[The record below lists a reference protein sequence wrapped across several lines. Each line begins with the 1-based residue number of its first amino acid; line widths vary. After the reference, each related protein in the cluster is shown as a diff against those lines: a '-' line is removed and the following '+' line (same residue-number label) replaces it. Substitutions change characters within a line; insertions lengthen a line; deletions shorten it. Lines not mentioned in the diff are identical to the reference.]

1 MGGDPM
7 HATIRRYEG
16 IDPDRNDELHRLVGE
31 HLIPQLEE
39 LEGFRGYYLIDA
51 HDGTTI
57 SVSLFD
63 TWEQAAD
70 SSRVSAAWVLDA
82 GFADA
87 VPAPTIT
94 VGEVTAHS

>member
-1 MGGDPM
+1 M

-16 IDPDRNDELHRLVGE
+16 IDQDVNDELHRRVGE
-31 HLIPQLEE
+31 GLVPQLRE
-39 LEGFRGYYLIDA
+39 LDGFRGYYLIDSG
-51 HDGTTI
+51 DGTTI

-70 SSRVSAAWVLDA
+70 SSRVSAAWVRDA
-82 GFADA
+82 GFAEA

>member
-1 MGGDPM
+1 M

-16 IDPDRNDELHRLVGE
+16 IDQDVNDELHRRVGE
-31 HLIPQLEE
+31 GLVPQLRE
-39 LEGFRGYYLIDA
+39 LDGFRGYYLIDSG
-51 HDGTTI
+51 DGTTI

-70 SSRVSAAWVLDA
+70 SSRVSAAWVRDA